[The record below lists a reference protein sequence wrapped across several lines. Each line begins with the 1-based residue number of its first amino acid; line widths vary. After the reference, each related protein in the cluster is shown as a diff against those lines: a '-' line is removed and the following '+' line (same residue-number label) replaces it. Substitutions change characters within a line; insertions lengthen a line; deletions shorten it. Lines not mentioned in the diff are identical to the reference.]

1 MIWRRWTWRG
11 TTWRGIVRRSLAPR
25 SVARRRWVAASGVLL
40 AALAVAG
47 YVVVP
52 SLAHFAGGTSPTMP
66 DDAHVAVPTFGERG
80 SDVLAYQDGDTFTM
94 TFPLVNDGWLPVT
107 VRDVLLSDGPRPL
120 VRVTSVTSHG
130 TPLPVT
136 VPAGETRRVEL
147 TVRFDNCRYY
157 HEREMQVISGAV
169 VDGSVFGRDLR
180 TTAGFEHDLVVSSP
194 MIASC
199 PDRTLRRDDDVRR

>member
-1 MIWRRWTWRG
+1 MRWRRPIWHR
-11 TTWRGIVRRSLAPR
+11 II
-25 SVARRRWVAASGVLL
+25 RRRARWRRRVATSGLML
-40 AALAVAG
+40 AALAGATYVAL
-47 YVVVP
+47 P

-66 DDAHVAVPTFGERG
+66 DDAHVAVPAFGERG
-80 SDVLAYQDGDTFTM
+80 SDVLAYEHGTTFTM

-107 VRDVLLSDGPRPL
+107 VRDVRLSDEPRPL
-120 VRVTSVTSHG
+120 AGVTSVTSDG
-130 TPLPVT
+130 ATLPVT
-136 VPAGETRRVEL
+136 VPAGETRRVAL

-169 VDGSVFGRDLR
+169 VDGSVFGRNLR
-180 TTAGFEHDLVVSSP
+180 TTAGFQLDLVVSSP

>member
-1 MIWRRWTWRG
+1 M
-11 TTWRGIVRRSLAPR
+11 
-25 SVARRRWVAASGVLL
+25 ARRRWVAASGVLL